1 MLKTKNPKDLYK
13 FSIYISF
20 TRIVIFFSVTTENT
34 AKMLSVIEGT
44 EDNYDIAKMIW
55 GIKDDHQT
63 MNVQS
68 RPDETWQLIMYS
80 SPENVTRTDIEAKS
94 LNKLLGYAENF
105 MPTRTLDFLPV
116 RESRLQELQTKYGSI
131 QKALE
136 SIGL

>member
-1 MLKTKNPKDLYK
+1 MWGAMD
-13 FSIYISF
+13 
-20 TRIVIFFSVTTENT
+20 RTTNLNHGKWSKLQKGDVLLFWREKKYV
-34 AKMLSVIEGT
+34 AKMIIDGT

-55 GIKDDHQT
+55 GVKDDHQT

-105 MPTRTLDFLPV
+105 MPTRTLDFTTV
-116 RESRLQELQTKYGSI
+116 HESRLQGLLDKYGSI
-131 QKALE
+131 QKALT